1 MRRKPLFPPPKSAA
15 TGKPLRHKGRQSYSL
30 LTVNGR
36 VYVRRI
42 RWHDSVE
49 GSQTPL
55 DCILDEAER
64 AISEGVR
71 EMACRL
77 NCGSTSFQRTADNL
91 ARTAHLDVS
100 KETLRQLIEQEGR
113 AVFDAQRRGKL
124 APDWQATDCR
134 TESGTTRLYLGSDG
148 VMVPL
153 VTDGEK
159 QKRRAAVLQKRKRCG
174 RPRRPL
180 PRRTTGAD
188 QEYKEFKV
196 VVFYDEEQKHR
207 YVAGTSGDHTSAG
220 RMMQRMATQVG
231 FGQAQERI
239 GNVDGSPWIRNEI
252 ELYGLVDADAL
263 GLDYYHLREN
273 VQKAR
278 QAVYGEQEAGQTW
291 RDEIMGLYY
300 EDGYDAV
307 WERLVSWRGSL
318 RGEKRAAADRLM
330 GYVLERRQMIR
341 YPEFRRRGWQIG
353 SGPTEGQCKTAT
365 QRLKGRGR
373 RWDRTNAEAVMALD
387 CLDSSHAWHLYWTT
401 LDPQR
406 N

>member
-1 MRRKPLFPPPKSAA
+1 
-15 TGKPLRHKGRQSYSL
+15 
-30 LTVNGR
+30 
-36 VYVRRI
+36 
-42 RWHDSVE
+42 
-49 GSQTPL
+49 
-55 DCILDEAER
+55 
-64 AISEGVR
+64 
-71 EMACRL
+71 MACRL
-77 NCGSTSFQRTADNL
+77 NCGSTSFQRTAGNL
-91 ARTAHLDVS
+91 ARTAHLDIS
-100 KETLRQLIEQEGR
+100 KETLRQLVEQEGR
-113 AVFDAQRRGKL
+113 AVFNAQRCGKL

-134 TESGTTRLYLGSDG
+134 TEPVTTRVYVGTDSGTDCRTESATTRVYLGSDG

-153 VTDGEK
+153 VTDEEK

-174 RPRRPL
+174 RRRRPL

-188 QEYKEFKV
+188 QAYKEFKV
-196 VVFYDEEQKHR
+196 VVFYGEEQKHR
-207 YVAGTSGDHTSAG
+207 YVAGTSGDHTAAG
-220 RMMQRMATQVG
+220 HMMQRMAIQIG

-278 QAVYGEQEAGQTW
+278 QAIYGEQEAGQTW
-291 RDEIMGLYY
+291 RDGIMGLFY
-300 EDGYDAV
+300 EQGYDAV
-307 WERLVSWRGSL
+307 WERLVPWRGSL
-318 RGEKRAAADRLM
+318 RGAKREAADRLM
-330 GYVLERRQMIR
+330 GYVAERREMIR

-373 RWDRTNAEAVMALD
+373 RWDRTNAEAIMALD
-387 CLDSSHAWHLYWTT
+387 CLDSSHAWHVYWTT